1 LSPDYEN
8 LPHESVK
15 VLERYGNLQI
25 QGVMLTRTPL
35 SDKIKFA
42 LNLVSLGEWD
52 RISSEYDHYF
62 HLRLIVNLYDDNG
75 NLQQIQLEKRARVNI
90 FDDLRGNNEFTEY
103 MSAGTPDPI
112 TLNELVENTRTTVGN
127 YRFYSYDGFNNNCQ
141 GFVKM
146 LLETMGL
153 WNERN
158 KKFTYQDTIHVIN
171 QLPDISQKL
180 IRFIPVLGNIIESR
194 IIGLGKST
202 HRLKFLKKH
211 KLEDKSYSLEELSKI
226 SKIPIETI
234 KEVYNRGIG
243 AYKTNPR
250 SVRMKGTFEKGV
262 DAPMGLKLSKE
273 QWAYARV
280 YSYLNGS
287 KKHDVDLR

>member
-1 LSPDYEN
+1 MN
-8 LPHESVK
+8 
-15 VLERYGNLQI
+15 VLERYGKYNI
-25 QGVMLTRTPL
+25 ESVMLTRTPL
-35 SDKIKFA
+35 SDKVKFA

-62 HLRLIVNLYDDNG
+62 HLRLIVNLYDENG
-75 NLQQIQLEKRARVNI
+75 ELHQIQLEKRARVNI
-90 FDDLRGNNEFTEY
+90 FDGLYGNNEYTEY
-103 MSAGTPDPI
+103 MAAGTPDPI
-112 TLNELVENTRTTVGN
+112 TLMELVERTRITVGD

-211 KLEDKSYSLEELSKI
+211 KVEDKSYSLEELSKI
-226 SKIPIETI
+226 SKIPMNII
-234 KEVYNRGIG
+234 QEVYNRGIG

-280 YSYLNGS
+280 YSFLNGS

>member
-8 LPHESVK
+8 LPHESMN
-15 VLERYGNLQI
+15 VLERYGKYNI
-25 QGVMLTRTPL
+25 ESVMLTRTPL
-35 SDKIKFA
+35 SDKVKFA

-62 HLRLIVNLYDDNG
+62 HLRLIVNLYDENG
-75 NLQQIQLEKRARVNI
+75 ELHQIQLEKRARVNI
-90 FDDLRGNNEFTEY
+90 FDGLYGNNEYTEY
-103 MSAGTPDPI
+103 MAAGTPDPI
-112 TLNELVENTRTTVGN
+112 TLMELVERTRITVGD

-211 KLEDKSYSLEELSKI
+211 KVEDKSYSLEELSKI
-226 SKIPIETI
+226 SKIPMNII
-234 KEVYNRGIG
+234 QEVYNRGIG

-280 YSYLNGS
+280 YSFLNGS